1 MDAYNSKYLTQD
13 TPRTLKKFY
22 CLNLTKQHECEYKS
36 QQKSST
42 YLSTS
47 QN

>member
-1 MDAYNSKYLTQD
+1 MNSMKQD
-13 TPRTLKKFY
+13 TSGTLKKLY
-22 CLNLTKQHECEYKS
+22 CLNLTKQHEREYKS
-36 QQKSST
+36 QQKRST